1 MNWSLITG
9 PGREKMVVPQKG
21 SATCLIKAYK
31 PDSLKKLITLLFD
44 ISITNI
50 VSPEI
55 YEIRKM

>member
-1 MNWSLITG
+1 MA
-9 PGREKMVVPQKG
+9 VPRKG

-55 YEIRKM
+55 Y